1 MIYASAYAF
10 ATIDANKKL
19 RSTDLV
25 ALEYADLNLKNF
37 LGISFLQM
45 FQFPLNDWYPLI
57 LDP

>member
-1 MIYASAYAF
+1 MIYAYAYAF

-37 LGISFLQM
+37 LGMFLQSSSSFL
-45 FQFPLNDWYPLI
+45 LIAVTVSYPM
-57 LDP
+57 